1 MLNVIILAG
10 NAVADPV
17 VRTTGSGKNIA
28 TVRLAVNNPLN
39 DEEVLYIDVDTWDK
53 QSEFVQKYVKK
64 GNSLSVV
71 GRLKSR
77 EYTGNDGIKR
87 TAFSVVCERVN
98 FIGSKKKSDNSV
110 GSTSVTVTDDS
121 VEVVKEVIDD
131 EAFAATA
138 AKAMAKIRANS
149 STSKINASSTVVA
162 KSGDEF

>member
-10 NAVADPV
+10 NAVADPTI
-17 VRTTGSGKNIA
+17 RTTQTGKNIA

-53 QSEFVQKYVKK
+53 QSEFVSKYVKK

-77 EYTGNDGIKR
+77 EFTGNDGVKR

-98 FIGSKKKSDNSV
+98 FIGSKKK
-110 GSTSVTVTDDS
+110 
-121 VEVVKEVIDD
+121 KEDV
-131 EAFAATA
+131 APT
-138 AKAMAKIRANS
+138 KKKK
-149 STSKINASSTVVA
+149 SKKLILGFIALR
-162 KSGDEF
+162 KRI

>member
-17 VRTTGSGKNIA
+17 TRTTQTGKNIT

-39 DEEVLYIDVDTWDK
+39 DEEVLYIDVDTWEK
-53 QSEFVQKYVKK
+53 QSEFVSKYVKK

-77 EYTGNDGIKR
+77 EYTGSDGVKR

-98 FIGSKKKSDNSV
+98 FIGSKKKSDNAAASTEDA
-110 GSTSVTVTDDS
+110 GSDALMSDAD
-121 VEVVKEVIDD
+121 
-131 EAFAATA
+131 FAATA
-138 AKAMAKIRANS
+138 AKAMAKLKKPAQP
-149 STSKINASSTVVA
+149 VA
-162 KSGDEF
+162 AQQDADF

>member
-17 VRTTGSGKNIA
+17 VRTTQTGKNIA

-53 QSEFVQKYVKK
+53 QSEFVSKYVKK

-77 EYTGNDGIKR
+77 EYTGNDGVKR

-98 FIGSKKKSDNSV
+98 FIGSKKK
-110 GSTSVTVTDDS
+110 
-121 VEVVKEVIDD
+121 KEDAADIND
-131 EAFAATA
+131 ESPLDKEFVQPTNIA
-138 AKAMAKIRANS
+138 AKAAAAMAKLKATAND
-149 STSKINASSTVVA
+149 
-162 KSGDEF
+162 GEF

>member
-17 VRTTGSGKNIA
+17 TRTTQTGKNIT

-53 QSEFVQKYVKK
+53 QSEFVSKYVKK

-77 EYTGNDGIKR
+77 EYTGSDNIKR
-87 TAFSVVCERVN
+87 TAFSVVCERIN
-98 FIGSKKKSDNSV
+98 FIGSKKKSDATAVASAEDA
-110 GSTSVTVTDDS
+110 TDS
-121 VEVVKEVIDD
+121 VMSDAD
-131 EAFAATA
+131 FAATA
-138 AKAMAKIRANS
+138 AKAMAKLKKPA
-149 STSKINASSTVVA
+149 AVPA
-162 KSGDEF
+162 MQQDADF

>member
-17 VRTTGSGKNIA
+17 TRTTQTGKNIT

-53 QSEFVQKYVKK
+53 QHDFVSKYVKK

-77 EYTGNDGIKR
+77 EYTGSDNIKR

-98 FIGSKKKSDNSV
+98 FIGSKKKSDAAPTEDV
-110 GSTSVTVTDDS
+110 ATDS
-121 VEVVKEVIDD
+121 VMSDAD
-131 EAFAATA
+131 FAATA
-138 AKAMAKIRANS
+138 AKAMAKLKKPAQP
-149 STSKINASSTVVA
+149 VA
-162 KSGDEF
+162 AQQDADF

>member
-17 VRTTGSGKNIA
+17 VRTTNTGKNIA

-53 QSEFVQKYVKK
+53 QSEFVQKFVKK

-77 EYTGNDGIKR
+77 EYTGSDGIKR

-98 FIGSKKKSDNSV
+98 FIGNKKKAGV
-110 GSTSVTVTDDS
+110 APADD
-121 VEVVKEVIDD
+121 VVVRKLLMMKHLQLQPPRLWPS
-131 EAFAATA
+131 FAQ
-138 AKAMAKIRANS
+138 MPLYQRLRQLL
-149 STSKINASSTVVA
+149 
-162 KSGDEF
+162 KSFDIKHLHKC

>member
-17 VRTTGSGKNIA
+17 TRTTQTGKNIT

-53 QSEFVQKYVKK
+53 QSEFVSKYVKK

-77 EYTGNDGIKR
+77 EYTGSDNIKR

-98 FIGSKKKSDNSV
+98 FIGSKKKSDATAV
-110 GSTSVTVTDDS
+110 ASTEDAGNDALMSDAD
-121 VEVVKEVIDD
+121 
-131 EAFAATA
+131 FAATA
-138 AKAMAKIRANS
+138 AKAMAKLKKPAQP
-149 STSKINASSTVVA
+149 VA
-162 KSGDEF
+162 AQQDADF

>member
-17 VRTTGSGKNIA
+17 VRTTQTGKNIA

-77 EYTGNDGIKR
+77 EFTGNDGVKR
-87 TAFSVVCERVN
+87 TAFSVVCERIN
-98 FIGSKKKSDNSV
+98 FIGSKKKSDN
-110 GSTSVTVTDDS
+110 TSS
-121 VEVVKEVIDD
+121 VEDD
-131 EAFAATA
+131 NGPSPLDSEFSGGDAGFA
-138 AKAMAKIRANS
+138 AKAAAAMAKLKA
-149 STSKINASSTVVA
+149 NASS
-162 KSGDEF
+162 

>member
-17 VRTTGSGKNIA
+17 VRTTGTGKNIS

-53 QSEFVQKYVKK
+53 QSEFVSKFVKK

-98 FIGSKKKSDNSV
+98 FIGSKKKSDSV
-110 GSTSVTVTDDS
+110 ATVPASDD
-121 VEVVKEVIDD
+121 VVVKEVIDD

-138 AKAMAKIRANS
+138 AKAMAKLRANS
-149 STSKINASSTVVA
+149 SASTTKA
-162 KSGDEF
+162 TAEEF

>member
-17 VRTTGSGKNIA
+17 TRTTQSGKNIS

-53 QSEFVQKYVKK
+53 QSEFVSKYVKK

-77 EYTGNDGIKR
+77 EFTGNDGVKR

-98 FIGSKKKSDNSV
+98 FIGSKKKKED
-110 GSTSVTVTDDS
+110 TVDGIGDES
-121 VEVVKEVIDD
+121 PLDKEIVQPTNI
-131 EAFAATA
+131 A
-138 AKAMAKIRANS
+138 AKAAAAMAKLKANAN
-149 STSKINASSTVVA
+149 T
-162 KSGDEF
+162 DEF

>member
-17 VRTTGSGKNIA
+17 TRTTQTGKNIT

-53 QSEFVQKYVKK
+53 QNDFVSKYVKK

-77 EYTGNDGIKR
+77 DYTGSDGVKR
-87 TAFSVVCERVN
+87 TAFSVVCERIN
-98 FIGSKKKSDNSV
+98 FIGSKKKSDATSNASDEDASV
-110 GSTSVTVTDDS
+110 DGAMSDAD
-121 VEVVKEVIDD
+121 
-131 EAFAATA
+131 FAATA
-138 AKAMAKIRANS
+138 AKAMAKLKKPA
-149 STSKINASSTVVA
+149 AVPA
-162 KSGDEF
+162 MQQDADF

>member
-17 VRTTGSGKNIA
+17 TRTTQTGKNIA

-53 QSEFVQKYVKK
+53 QYEFVSKYVKK

-77 EYTGNDGIKR
+77 DFTGNDGVKR
-87 TAFSVVCERVN
+87 KAYSVVCSQIN
-98 FIGSKKKSDNSV
+98 FIGSKKKEDSAAVDTGDESPLDAEFVQPDNSNN
-110 GSTSVTVTDDS
+110 
-121 VEVVKEVIDD
+121 I
-131 EAFAATA
+131 A
-138 AKAMAKIRANS
+138 AKAAAAMAKLKANA
-149 STSKINASSTVVA
+149 NN
-162 KSGDEF
+162 GEF

>member
-17 VRTTGSGKNIA
+17 TRTTQTGKNIT

-53 QSEFVQKYVKK
+53 QSEFVSKYVKK

-77 EYTGNDGIKR
+77 EYTGSDGVKR
-87 TAFSVVCERVN
+87 TAFSIVCERVN
-98 FIGSKKKSDNSV
+98 FIGSKKKSDNASTTASTEDV
-110 GSTSVTVTDDS
+110 GSDGVMSDAD
-121 VEVVKEVIDD
+121 
-131 EAFAATA
+131 FAATA
-138 AKAMAKIRANS
+138 AKAMAKLKKPAQPVG
-149 STSKINASSTVVA
+149 AQQDA
-162 KSGDEF
+162 DF

>member
-17 VRTTGSGKNIA
+17 TRTTQTGKNIT

-53 QSEFVQKYVKK
+53 QQEFVQKYVKK

-77 EYTGNDGIKR
+77 DYTGSDGVKR
-87 TAFSVVCERVN
+87 TAFSVVCERIN
-98 FIGSKKKSDNSV
+98 FIGSKKKSDNAVSNA
-110 GSTSVTVTDDS
+110 S
-121 VEVVKEVIDD
+121 D
-131 EAFAATA
+131 EDASADNVMSDADFAATA
-138 AKAMAKIRANS
+138 AKAMAKLKKPAQP
-149 STSKINASSTVVA
+149 VA
-162 KSGDEF
+162 AQQDADF

>member
-17 VRTTGSGKNIA
+17 VRTTASGKNIS

-39 DEEVLYIDVDTWDK
+39 DEEVLYIDVDTQEK
-53 QSEFVQKYVKK
+53 QAEFTQKFVKK

-77 EYTGNDGIKR
+77 EYTGNDGVKR
-87 TAFSVVCERVN
+87 TAFSVVCERIN
-98 FIGSKKKSDNSV
+98 FIGSKKKSD
-110 GSTSVTVTDDS
+110 TVATAPASSDD
-121 VEVVKEVIDD
+121 VVVKEVIDD

-138 AKAMAKIRANS
+138 AKAMAKLRAS
-149 STSKINASSTVVA
+149 ASVPTTKA
-162 KSGDEF
+162 TAEEF

>member
-17 VRTTGSGKNIA
+17 TRTTQTGKNIT

-53 QSEFVQKYVKK
+53 QSEFVSKYVKK

-77 EYTGNDGIKR
+77 EYTGSDGVKR
-87 TAFSVVCERVN
+87 TAFSIVCERVN
-98 FIGSKKKSDNSV
+98 FIGSKKKSDAAPTEDV
-110 GSTSVTVTDDS
+110 ATDS
-121 VEVVKEVIDD
+121 VMSDAD
-131 EAFAATA
+131 FAATA
-138 AKAMAKIRANS
+138 AKAMAKLKKPAQP
-149 STSKINASSTVVA
+149 VA
-162 KSGDEF
+162 AQQDADF

>member
-17 VRTTGSGKNIA
+17 TRTTQTGKNIT

-39 DEEVLYIDVDTWDK
+39 DEEVLYIDVDTWEK
-53 QSEFVQKYVKK
+53 QSEFVSKYVKK

-77 EYTGNDGIKR
+77 DYTGSDGVKR

-98 FIGSKKKSDNSV
+98 FIGSKKKSDNASTTASTEDVV
-110 GSTSVTVTDDS
+110 GDALMSDAD
-121 VEVVKEVIDD
+121 
-131 EAFAATA
+131 FAATA
-138 AKAMAKIRANS
+138 AKAMAKLKKPAQP
-149 STSKINASSTVVA
+149 VA
-162 KSGDEF
+162 AQQDADF

>member
-17 VRTTGSGKNIA
+17 TRTTQSGKNIT

-39 DEEVLYIDVDTWDK
+39 DEEVLYIDVDTWEK
-53 QSEFVQKYVKK
+53 QSDFVSKYVKK

-77 EYTGNDGIKR
+77 EYTGNDNIKR

-98 FIGSKKKSDNSV
+98 FIGSKKKSDAAPTEDV
-110 GSTSVTVTDDS
+110 ATDS
-121 VEVVKEVIDD
+121 VMSDAD
-131 EAFAATA
+131 FAATA
-138 AKAMAKIRANS
+138 AKAMAKLKKPAQP
-149 STSKINASSTVVA
+149 VA
-162 KSGDEF
+162 AQQDADF

>member
-39 DEEVLYIDVDTWDK
+39 DEEVLYIDVDTWEK
-53 QSEFVQKYVKK
+53 QAEFVQKFVKK

-98 FIGSKKKSDNSV
+98 FIGSKKKSDNIATAAS
-110 GSTSVTVTDDS
+110 SADD
-121 VEVVKEVIDD
+121 VVVKEVIDD

-138 AKAMAKIRANS
+138 AKAMAKLRANAS
-149 STSKINASSTVVA
+149 VSTTKATSE
-162 KSGDEF
+162 EF

>member
-17 VRTTGSGKNIA
+17 TRTTQTGKNIT

-39 DEEVLYIDVDTWDK
+39 DEEVLYIDVDTWEK
-53 QSEFVQKYVKK
+53 QSEFVSKYVKK

-77 EYTGNDGIKR
+77 EYTGSDNIKR

-98 FIGSKKKSDNSV
+98 FIGSKKKSDATAV
-110 GSTSVTVTDDS
+110 ASTEDATDGAMSDA
-121 VEVVKEVIDD
+121 D
-131 EAFAATA
+131 FAATA
-138 AKAMAKIRANS
+138 AKAMAKLKKPA
-149 STSKINASSTVVA
+149 AVPA
-162 KSGDEF
+162 MQQDADF